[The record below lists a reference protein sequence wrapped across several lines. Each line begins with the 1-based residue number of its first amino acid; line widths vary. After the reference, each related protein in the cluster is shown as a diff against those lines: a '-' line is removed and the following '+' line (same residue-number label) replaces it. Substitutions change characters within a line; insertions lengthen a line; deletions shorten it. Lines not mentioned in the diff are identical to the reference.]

1 MKKIPFFLLILVFI
15 SMVSVAQT
23 NRKSRHLKPSNF
35 QKRVTTLV
43 SGKTRYY
50 YALSSNKSSLVT
62 LRGPGKLRMITRGRF
77 KPGEAEK
84 INYTILYSVD
94 GSIQKQFSASNVER
108 SKSDTYSDGKL
119 GIPGDSKSFEIE
131 LGRGDHSI
139 EFKIQDEKIPVAARY
154 IFIPAKVKKQVW
166 IAFSPLRPSEPVDLI
181 TKEESITYYRF
192 AKEKPLKIEV
202 NGPSELRV
210 LTRIENHYQMRG
222 RIHYR
227 VQVLE
232 DQKVI
237 NTYQLSSSRSGVTV
251 YKDNTE
257 LVPGKGCEFV
267 IDVPKGRHSYTIF
280 PLDEDKS
287 TLLGR
292 LLIPKKDVKLE
303 K

>member
-1 MKKIPFFLLILVFI
+1 MKKIPFFLLILVFL
-15 SMVSVAQT
+15 SSVTVAQT
-23 NRKSRHLKPSNF
+23 SRKSRHLKPSNY
-35 QKRVTTLV
+35 QKRVTELV

-50 YALSSNKSSLVT
+50 YALSADKSSVVT
-62 LRGPGKLRMITRGRF
+62 LRGPGKLKVITRGRF
-77 KPGEAEK
+77 KPGDADR
-84 INYTILYSVD
+84 ISYDILYSVD
-94 GSIQKQFSASNVER
+94 GGDQKKFTAGNVER
-108 SKSDTYSDGKL
+108 SKTDTYSDGKL
-119 GIPGDSKSFEIE
+119 GIPGNSKSFELD
-131 LGRGDHSI
+131 LGRGDHSV
-139 EFKIQDEKIPVAARY
+139 EFKIQDEKTPAAARY
-154 IFIPAKVKKQVW
+154 LFVPAKAKKQDW
-166 IAFSPLRPSEPVDLI
+166 IAFSPLQPSEPIDLI
-181 TKEESITYYRF
+181 TKEEAITYYRF

-202 NGPSELRV
+202 NGPTELRI

-237 NTYQLSSSRSGVTV
+237 NTYQQSSSRSGVTV
-251 YKDNTE
+251 YKDNSE
-257 LVPGKGCEFV
+257 LVPGKACEFV
-267 IDVPKGRHSYTIF
+267 INVPKGRHIYEIF